1 MAEAVGRQPYL
12 EQLQALLPR
21 GAAWPRDP
29 EAVLTLILDS
39 VAESLADVDI
49 RAVGLLD
56 DIRPNVTVDLLPD
69 WERVAGIPDDCSQK
83 ASTISQRIAALLTKV
98 VARANLNVETFG
110 EVTES
115 FGVAATVEE
124 HDQTR
129 ANNATTLPT
138 NGGRWRFVWWI
149 TLPASGD
156 ATYFTVLSTVDTPLL
171 DVERNTELECRLQA
185 LAPAHT
191 LLRVA
196 YA

>member
-1 MAEAVGRQPYL
+1 MAESVGRQPYL

-39 VAESLADVDI
+39 VSASLAEVDS

-56 DIRPNVTVDLLPD
+56 DVRPNQTVALLPD
-69 WERVAGIPDDCSQK
+69 WERVSGIPDDCSET
-83 ASTISQRIAALLTKV
+83 ASTVSQRIAALLTKV
-98 VARANLNVETFG
+98 VSRANLNADTFVEVAETFG
-110 EVTES
+110 IT
-115 FGVAATVEE
+115 ATVEE

-129 ANNATTLPT
+129 ANNATTLAT

-149 TLPASGD
+149 TLPATGD
-156 ATYFTVLSTVDTPLL
+156 STYFSVLSPVDMPLL
-171 DVERNTELECRLQA
+171 DIERNTELECRLQS

>member
-1 MAEAVGRQPYL
+1 MAESVGRQPYL

-29 EAVLTLILDS
+29 EAVLTLLLDA
-39 VAESLADVDI
+39 VAASLADVDI
-49 RAVGLLD
+49 RAVGLLGD
-56 DIRPNVTVDLLPD
+56 VRPNETVALLPD
-69 WERVAGIPDDCSQK
+69 WERVAGIPDECSDT

-138 NGGRWRFVWWI
+138 GQGRWRFVWWI

-156 ATYFTVLSTVDTPLL
+156 ATYFSVLSPVDMPLV
-171 DVERNTELECRLQA
+171 DVERNTELECRLQS